1 MQYWKAQ
8 HDKKLLYGV
17 MKHGWGDWEAIYS
30 DNLLE
35 LETTL
40 RLELG
45 LPLPLPLQS
54 QPSQSKLPFLPQNIP
69 LLSMSPAAQA
79 QSNQLPSSGSLSHL
93 QQLQMHQPQVA
104 KSQLPVTQLPQTQH
118 SQSPV
123 PQSQPGL
130 PQGGPHQPKS
140 ESAPLTQAVKTES
153 GSQSADGKA
162 QLNQNMEKALEAV
175 ASSLHSGGAI
185 KGEAEIVDVAMAD
198 APELHDAAE
207 PSHPSSTDA
216 GSKEPERKTSTGVAV
231 SQAAGPA
238 AGPLD
243 PSQQQLQQQSSS
255 GMPASGGKP
264 TASSTHLP
272 QDQEITVKVMLLP
285 QSDVSVQVKL
295 DVMPSLVGVPAVRS
309 SVPISTAASESMGVA
324 ALAAVSGQA
333 AVPQAKTAVPTP
345 QLGCAKCRYARSGCA
360 QCREQLK
367 RIYSPEE
374 ATRIMAEAGVAG
386 QIKVW
391 LLKRMSTLCVAL
403 KQRHQLNDSPQQ
415 HVQRAQQAQQTQH
428 AVHVKQ
434 PVPIQQQP
442 TNAPQ
447 MQASIPV
454 MRSISVGQ
462 TTSAPVQ
469 TGGAATHRHPD
480 RKHSG
485 SAAVQT
491 PGPAQQPWQQ
501 AAVQMSHLK
510 QQQRMLQQRQ
520 ALDQAQ
526 MQQQQRLLMQ
536 QQQRQQ
542 GAVLLLKQHQAAQ
555 QYQQQQQQQQRLAAQ
570 HQLHTQSTGQPAS
583 AQPRHA
589 VAYATSAQN
598 LQQQQM
604 APQTTMRVTGALDT
618 ASCYCSC
625 VLNAIT
631 ETASILS
638 RLILLPAEAARMLV
652 CTLYWKGH

>member
-1 MQYWKAQ
+1 MQYWKAE

-17 MKHGWGDWEAIYS
+17 MKHGWGEWEAIYS

-45 LPLPLPLQS
+45 LLLPLPLQS
-54 QPSQSKLPFLPQNIP
+54 QPSQSKIPFLPQNIP
-69 LLSMSPAAQA
+69 LLPMSPAAQA
-79 QSNQLPSSGSLSHL
+79 KSNQLQSSGSVSHL

-104 KSQLPVTQLPQTQH
+104 KTQLPVTQLPQT
-118 SQSPV
+118 
-123 PQSQPGL
+123 QPGL

-162 QLNQNMEKALEAV
+162 KLNQNMEKALEAV
-175 ASSLHSGGAI
+175 ASSPHSGGTI

-207 PSHPSSTDA
+207 PSPSHPSSTDA

-255 GMPASGGKP
+255 GIPASGGKP

-272 QDQEITVKVMLLP
+272 HDQESTGKVMLLP

-295 DVMPSLVGVPAVRS
+295 DVAPSLVGVPAARS
-309 SVPISTAASESMGVA
+309 NVLISTAASESMAVA

-415 HVQRAQQAQQTQH
+415 HVQRAQQTQH
-428 AVHVKQ
+428 AVLVTQ
-434 PVPIQQQP
+434 PVTIQQQP

-454 MRSISVGQ
+454 MRSISVGH

-520 ALDQAQ
+520 ALDEAQ

-542 GAVLLLKQHQAAQ
+542 GAVLLQKQHQAAQ
-555 QYQQQQQQQQRLAAQ
+555 QYQQQQLQQQTLAAQ

-604 APQTTMRVTGALDT
+604 ALQATMRVTGTLDT
-618 ASCYCSC
+618 ASSYCPC
-625 VLNAIT
+625 VLNAFT
-631 ETASILS
+631 ETESILS
-638 RLILLPAEAARMLV
+638 RLILPAEPARKLV
-652 CTLYWKGH
+652 CTFYWKGH